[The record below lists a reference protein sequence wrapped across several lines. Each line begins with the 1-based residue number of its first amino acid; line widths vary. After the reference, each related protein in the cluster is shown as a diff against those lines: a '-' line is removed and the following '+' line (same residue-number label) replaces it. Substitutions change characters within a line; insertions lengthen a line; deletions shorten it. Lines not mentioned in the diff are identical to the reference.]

1 MGTATMLSVD
11 QILRL
16 ISVPA
21 VVAAFLIASQI
32 SGGGISHPAQ
42 AQISGE

>member
-1 MGTATMLSVD
+1 MLSVD
-11 QILRL
+11 QVLRL

-32 SGGGISHPAQ
+32 SAAVSPPTAVVY
-42 AQISGE
+42 ASE